1 LDNWDVAFFPEHELK
16 GHEYS
21 MIEPWSSETSSILS
35 TSLGDWTGPCVNAC
49 LKRLS
54 DGMEEEEEEHT
65 ALRADTTCWDTVL
78 SPLDLNVTWYSYKM
92 ISTSLMTIDRLFTSS
107 EKP

>member
-1 LDNWDVAFFPEHELK
+1 LDNWNVTFFPEHELK
-16 GHEYS
+16 GYEYS
-21 MIEPWSSETSSILS
+21 MIESWSGETSSILS
-35 TSLGDWTGPCVNAC
+35 ASLSDWAGPCVNAC
-49 LKRLS
+49 LKKLS

-65 ALRADTTCWDTVL
+65 ALRADTTCCDTVL
-78 SPLDLNVTWYSYKM
+78 SPLDLNVTWYSCEI